1 MNPVSLM
8 ANAEKLSIA
17 QLQQAVKNGTIPA
30 YIGIPMMQEKMKQ
43 AKQAQPAQA
52 PTEPPIAQQVMAEA
66 SGIDQMPSNLP
77 TQSMNDGGIVSF
89 ADGGDAEDF
98 DQEEYED
105 QRDEAEYAQAIE
117 DSLNAAE
124 QEGGRLA
131 SPANTRSAGASVN
144 TPFAGV
150 SENINKTP
158 NVEGGIRSVVNDAA
172 NRYGLPPELLQRIS
186 GSESG
191 HNPRAKNS
199 ASSAEGLF
207 QFIPSTWAGMGGK
220 PGEQSDPV
228 KNADLGGKFIRQNA
242 ETLKRQLGRNPNY
255 DEVYAAHYF
264 GPGVTAMLKN
274 ATPDM
279 PIEQGLRMFNSEK
292 FVPVI
297 MQQNPNL
304 RNKTVGQVMGSL
316 REKMGDGQVS
326 LAEGGI
332 ARLNKGGV
340 PRFQS
345 AGFVSDE
352 DADAAEFDKYM
363 RGSYRNPYDNS
374 IEGIKERMQ
383 VMDDRQRARLNN
395 YSGLPSPFG
404 TLSGAERDK
413 YIAGLT
419 QPKQDTS
426 SPAGRFV
433 SGLFNETPQQK
444 QLRLERQNAL
454 SDRNRVMQ
462 NVKSNPFAT
471 QTKEE
476 YENSQRAIEQANL
489 NVAQANRGGGYAPPD
504 LYSYSPSAAAASPI
518 TPATTEAVSQRPTLV
533 ADDLY
538 GGTAP
543 SKDFSFIE
551 PKTSS
556 ASGVERLDG
565 DTTSSGSSSGTK
577 QKSEYDLIREDIMN
591 QRAELKRQKQED
603 KYMAIIQAGLG
614 MMAGTSPNAFA
625 NIGQGASA
633 GIAQYG
639 ASGKQRAAENAA
651 LNKGLITA
659 QRYKGMDDYQRAALV
674 SREGYQ
680 KNMIERADDDRTSRE
695 TLAGEAR
702 DVRKKE
708 FDQKAEEN
716 IDKNIANRQ
725 KAIESMVTAKLSK
738 LDPLGSLSGDQQLQK
753 FNQMVQ
759 EELARDMKEGDLKNF
774 YERKKYYQKQ
784 NWGIDFQIPNYGTAS
799 TSAPSG
805 VTVRKVK

>member
-8 ANAEKLSIA
+8 ADAGKLSIG

-43 AKQAQPAQA
+43 AKQAQPTQA

-98 DQEEYED
+98 DQEAYEE
-105 QRDEAEYAQAIE
+105 QQDEAEYAQAIE

-124 QEGGRLA
+124 QGGRSAAPNTAPVA
-131 SPANTRSAGASVN
+131 SSA
-144 TPFAGV
+144 
-150 SENINKTP
+150 NINSTP
-158 NVEGGIRSVVNDAA
+158 NVEGGIRGVVNEAA
-172 NRYGLPPELLQRIS
+172 NKYGLPPELLQRIS

-274 ATPDM
+274 ATSDM

-292 FVPVI
+292 FVPII

-304 RNKTVGQVMGSL
+304 RGKTVGQVMGSL
-316 REKMGDGQVS
+316 REKMGEGQVS

-332 ARLNKGGV
+332 ARLNNGGV
-340 PRFQS
+340 ARFAKDGLVNGQTTEEINDAEAEQNRAQAQSYEDHYINSIFKSYPDPTTLYPERPRMDARNFLGMPKVPLTERSKYLQHAATFGETGS
-345 AGFVSDE
+345 GGAGIGADTYYPPST
-352 DADAAEFDKYM
+352 AGSDAARFRD
-363 RGSYRNPYDNS
+363 
-374 IEGIKERMQ
+374 Q
-383 VMDDRQRARLNN
+383 A
-395 YSGLPSPFG
+395 SGVVD
-404 TLSGAERDK
+404 A
-413 YIAGLT
+413 A
-419 QPKQDTS
+419 
-426 SPAGRFV
+426 
-433 SGLFNETPQQK
+433 
-444 QLRLERQNAL
+444 
-454 SDRNRVMQ
+454 
-462 NVKSNPFAT
+462 
-471 QTKEE
+471 
-476 YENSQRAIEQANL
+476 
-489 NVAQANRGGGYAPPD
+489 
-504 LYSYSPSAAAASPI
+504 SPSATPSVLSRQGMSPEYQPSVLSGI
-518 TPATTEAVSQRPTLV
+518 GMSPEYEPSTNVPTGNTG
-533 ADDLY
+533 A
-538 GGTAP
+538 GNTG
-543 SKDFSFIE
+543 
-551 PKTSS
+551 
-556 ASGVERLDG
+556 
-565 DTTSSGSSSGTK
+565 SSGSSGSGNNSGDGSNSGAGSSSRGGER

-625 NIGQGASA
+625 NIGQGASS

-639 ASGKQRAAENAA
+639 SSSKQRAAENAA
-651 LNKGLITA
+651 LNKGLISA
-659 QRYKGMDDYQRAALV
+659 QRYKSMDDYQRAALV

-695 TLAGEAR
+695 TLAGEER
-702 DVRKKE
+702 IRKNK
-708 FDQKAEEN
+708 QYNQQAEGE
-716 IDKNIANRQ
+716 IDKNISARQ
-725 KAIESMVTAKLSK
+725 TAIENGIRATLKMDEYGKLE
-738 LDPLGSLSGDQQLQK
+738 PDQIPK
-753 FNQMVQ
+753 FNQMVAAKMA
-759 EELARDMKEGDLKNF
+759 EDIKKGTLKNL

-784 NWGIDFQIPNYGTAS
+784 NWDIDFDIPDFGSVAPKTNLPPLNSNTA
-799 TSAPSG
+799 
-805 VTVRKVK
+805 KQFQK

>member
-8 ANAEKLSIA
+8 ADAGKLSIG

-124 QEGGRLA
+124 QGGGRSSVALNTA
-131 SPANTRSAGASVN
+131 ANTAPVGSSANVN
-144 TPFAGV
+144 
-150 SENINKTP
+150 STP
-158 NVEGGIRSVVNDAA
+158 NVEGGIRGVVNQAA
-172 NRYGLPPELLQRIS
+172 NKYGLPPELLQRIS

-292 FVPVI
+292 FVPII

-304 RNKTVGQVMGSL
+304 RGKTVGQVMGSL

-340 PRFQS
+340 AHFYGGGTNDTRS
-345 AGFVSDE
+345 EEDKRLDE
-352 DADAAEFDKYM
+352 
-363 RGSYRNPYDNS
+363 
-374 IEGIKERMQ
+374 I
-383 VMDDRQRARLNN
+383 LNN
-395 YSGLPSPFG
+395 L
-404 TLSGAERDK
+404 A
-413 YIAGLT
+413 
-419 QPKQDTS
+419 S
-426 SPAGRFV
+426 SPEDVGV
-433 SGLFNETPQQK
+433 SSEAPALGQWWNKTAKPYLRGKGTVYEKPEQVNSVVNPTPV
-444 QLRLERQNAL
+444 NTI
-454 SDRNRVMQ
+454 
-462 NVKSNPFAT
+462 P
-471 QTKEE
+471 
-476 YENSQRAIEQANL
+476 
-489 NVAQANRGGGYAPPD
+489 
-504 LYSYSPSAAAASPI
+504 PSAAPRIQSVIAGTSEFP
-518 TPATTEAVSQRPTLV
+518 EEQGM
-533 ADDLY
+533 
-538 GGTAP
+538 GGMFVNP
-543 SKDFSFIE
+543 EI
-551 PKTSS
+551 KTNS
-556 ASGVERLDG
+556 ASGVEKLDN
-565 DTTSSGSSSGTK
+565 DTTSSGSGSSNGSTGTR

-591 QRAELKRQKQED
+591 QREELKRQKQED
-603 KYMAIIQAGLG
+603 KYMAILQAGLG

-659 QRYKGMDDYQRAALV
+659 QRYRSMDEYQRAALAD
-674 SREGYQ
+674 RESG
-680 KNMIERADDDRTSRE
+680 RTADR
-695 TLAGEAR
+695 EAR
-702 DVRKKE
+702 SSDKADALTQQDKALMMRTEDNTIAGISRREKQIEDNIKGLFKMDAFGQFEPGQMEKYNQAVAKA
-708 FDQKAEEN
+708 KAEDN
-716 IDKNIANRQ
+716 DLKKYHTRMGA
-725 KAIESMVTAKLSK
+725 
-738 LDPLGSLSGDQQLQK
+738 LQK
-753 FNQMVQ
+753 SLYNLDYTM
-759 EELARDMKEGDLKNF
+759 
-774 YERKKYYQKQ
+774 
-784 NWGIDFQIPNYGTAS
+784 PNYGY
-799 TSAPSG
+799 SAKPANLPSLSDK
-805 VTVRKVK
+805 RYQK

>member
-1 MNPVSLM
+1 M
-8 ANAEKLSIA
+8 ADAGKLSIG

-124 QEGGRLA
+124 QGGGRSSVALNTA
-131 SPANTRSAGASVN
+131 ANTAPVGSSANVN
-144 TPFAGV
+144 
-150 SENINKTP
+150 STP
-158 NVEGGIRSVVNDAA
+158 NVEGGIRGVVNQAA
-172 NRYGLPPELLQRIS
+172 NKYGLPPELLQRIS

-292 FVPVI
+292 FVPII

-304 RNKTVGQVMGSL
+304 RGKTVGQVMGSL

-340 PRFQS
+340 AHFYGGGTNDTRS
-345 AGFVSDE
+345 EEDKRLDE
-352 DADAAEFDKYM
+352 
-363 RGSYRNPYDNS
+363 
-374 IEGIKERMQ
+374 I
-383 VMDDRQRARLNN
+383 LNN
-395 YSGLPSPFG
+395 L
-404 TLSGAERDK
+404 A
-413 YIAGLT
+413 
-419 QPKQDTS
+419 S
-426 SPAGRFV
+426 SPEDVGV
-433 SGLFNETPQQK
+433 SSEAPALGQWWNKTAKPYLRGKGTVYEKPEQVNSVVNPTPV
-444 QLRLERQNAL
+444 NTI
-454 SDRNRVMQ
+454 
-462 NVKSNPFAT
+462 P
-471 QTKEE
+471 
-476 YENSQRAIEQANL
+476 
-489 NVAQANRGGGYAPPD
+489 
-504 LYSYSPSAAAASPI
+504 PSAAPRIQSVIAGTSEFP
-518 TPATTEAVSQRPTLV
+518 EEQGM
-533 ADDLY
+533 
-538 GGTAP
+538 GGMFVNP
-543 SKDFSFIE
+543 EI
-551 PKTSS
+551 KTNS
-556 ASGVERLDG
+556 ASGVEKLDN
-565 DTTSSGSSSGTK
+565 DTTSSGSGSSNGSTGTR

-591 QRAELKRQKQED
+591 QREELKRQKQED
-603 KYMAIIQAGLG
+603 KYMAILQAGLG

-659 QRYKGMDDYQRAALV
+659 QRYRSMDEYQRAALAD
-674 SREGYQ
+674 RESG
-680 KNMIERADDDRTSRE
+680 RTADR
-695 TLAGEAR
+695 EAR
-702 DVRKKE
+702 SSDKADALTQQDKALMMRTEDNTIAGISRREKQIEDNIKGLFKMDAFGQFEPGQMEKYNQAVAKA
-708 FDQKAEEN
+708 KAEDN
-716 IDKNIANRQ
+716 DLKKYHTRMGA
-725 KAIESMVTAKLSK
+725 
-738 LDPLGSLSGDQQLQK
+738 LQK
-753 FNQMVQ
+753 SLYNLDYTM
-759 EELARDMKEGDLKNF
+759 
-774 YERKKYYQKQ
+774 
-784 NWGIDFQIPNYGTAS
+784 PNYGY
-799 TSAPSG
+799 SAKPANLPSLSDK
-805 VTVRKVK
+805 RYQK